1 MIKFKFSYCISF
13 SRWIK
18 IFDKNVQ
25 DILDAVNSH
34 QAYWRDVLP
43 MIASENITSP
53 LARSMLIT
61 DLSHRY
67 AEGKVGHRFYQGCK
81 YIDEIELKTIELSKE
96 LFKAEHVNVQP
107 ISGVNANI
115 AAFFA
120 LSKPGDTILSLKVS
134 DGGHISH
141 VKYSA
146 AGLRGLKVYSHPFD
160 NERMNI
166 DPERMVDTIL
176 EIKPRI
182 VLFGA
187 SLFLFPHP
195 VKEAVDA
202 AKEVGA
208 DIVYDAAHV
217 LGLIAGGKFQDPL
230 REGADIMTASTHKT
244 FPGPQ
249 GGIIFCKKEY
259 AKEIDLAVFPG
270 TVSNHHLHHL
280 AALGITT
287 AEMIKFG
294 KEYAEQVV
302 KNAKYLAK
310 DLYNRGFNVL
320 CKKYGFTE
328 SHQIVIDISSI
339 SNGKDAAT
347 KLEDAGIVVNANL
360 LPKDVDS
367 NIDDVSGI
375 RIGVQ
380 ELTRL
385 GMREKEMK
393 KVAEFIERVLLSEE
407 KLSIIK
413 EEVTAMKRTYQNV
426 FYCFDFGRD
435 NAYSFDFFNLI

>member
-1 MIKFKFSYCISF
+1 
-13 SRWIK
+13 
-18 IFDKNVQ
+18 
-25 DILDAVNSH
+25 
-34 QAYWRDVLP
+34 

-53 LARSMLIT
+53 LARCMLIT

-67 AEGKVGHRFYQGCK
+67 AEGKVGHRFYQGCR
-81 YIDEIELKTIELSKE
+81 YIDEIESKTIELSKE
-96 LFKAEHVNVQP
+96 LFKAEYVNVQP

-115 AAFFA
+115 SAFFA
-120 LSKPGDTILSLKVS
+120 LSKPGDKILSLKVS

-141 VKYSA
+141 AKYSA
-146 AGLRGLKVYSHPFD
+146 AGLRGLKVYNHPFD

-166 DPERMVDTIL
+166 DEEKMVDTIL
-176 EIKPRI
+176 KVRPRI
-182 VLFGA
+182 ILFGA

-195 VKEAVDA
+195 VKEAVEA
-202 AKEVGA
+202 AREVGA
-208 DIVYDAAHV
+208 DIIYDAAHV

-249 GGIIFCKKEY
+249 GGIIFCKKKY
-259 AKEIDLAVFPG
+259 ANEIDLAVFPG

-280 AALGITT
+280 AALAITT
-287 AEMIKFG
+287 AEMINFG

-302 KNAKYLAK
+302 NNAKYIAK
-310 DLYNRGFNVL
+310 DLYNRGFDVL
-320 CKKYGFTE
+320 CKKHGFTE
-328 SHQIVIDISSI
+328 SHQVVIDISSI
-339 SNGKDAAT
+339 FSGKDAAT

-360 LPKDVDS
+360 LPKDVNS
-367 NIDDVSGI
+367 NVDDVSGI

-393 KVAEFIERVLLSEE
+393 MVAEFIERVLLLGE
-407 KLSIIK
+407 KPSILK
-413 EEVTAMKRTYQNV
+413 EEVTEMKKKYQNV
-426 FYCFDFGRD
+426 FYCFDFGKD
-435 NAYSFDFFNLI
+435 NAYSFDLFKLKI